1 LIITFIE
8 DGKAKKHI
16 YKQIAE
22 MKEVSSIKAKLG
34 LKYFGKFHQMISPKK
49 VTKLFQIIWD

>member
-49 VTKLFQIIWD
+49 VTKLFQII